1 MESIEFI
8 ESPESAVLRINA
20 ETISYLGT
28 ILHDDELKNKILQY
42 EDKETKA
49 TVIKLLSK
57 HSDFILDTSDKIVTR
72 QKLNVSLVS

>member
-20 ETISYLGT
+20 ETISYLGNM
-28 ILHDDELKNKILQY
+28 LAEILQY